1 MAPSRRVAVA
11 ADGGATV
18 MASGELARAVSQ
30 RFRLAQIETEHLEQA
45 GTETRRG
52 ASVTLVA
59 SVPTK
64 PFRLVQVAGSHP
76 TPQHVMDFAR
86 INIAAGGAVQTEST
100 LPAGAEMVILDVRVD
115 PDTVHLFAHTA
126 APLPVSLEGGDAIYG
141 CAEFVFPFDPTTLAS
156 PESLADRLGEWLSG
170 PTGVR
175 ECRDGVEPLCIEP

>member
-1 MAPSRRVAVA
+1 MAP
-11 ADGGATV
+11 
-18 MASGELARAVSQ
+18 GELARAVSQ
-30 RFRLAQIETEHLEQA
+30 RFRLAQIETEHLDHA

-59 SVPTK
+59 SVATK

-76 TPQHVMDFAR
+76 TPQHVVDFAR

-100 LPAGAEMVILDVRVD
+100 LPAGAEMVVLDVRVGLD
-115 PDTVHLFAHTA
+115 AVHLFAV
-126 APLPVSLEGGDAIYG
+126 APLLVSLEGGDAIYG
-141 CAEFVFPFDPTTLAS
+141 CAEFVFPFDPTALAS
-156 PESLADRLGEWLSG
+156 PESLIDRIGEWLSG

>member
-1 MAPSRRVAVA
+1 MAP
-11 ADGGATV
+11 
-18 MASGELARAVSQ
+18 GELARAVSQ
-30 RFRLAQIETEHLEQA
+30 RFRLAQIETEHLEHA

-76 TPQHVMDFAR
+76 TPQHVTDFAR

-100 LPAGAEMVILDVRVD
+100 LPAGADVLDVRVGLD
-115 PDTVHLFAHTA
+115 AVHLVAV
-126 APLPVSLEGGDAIYG
+126 APLLVSLEGGDAIYG